1 MKQVL
6 FLFFSLTFFVSS
18 NTAFAQS
25 TAIYNDADANFKNAK
40 DWFQQGNISLAF
52 PVFKQLQFAKNENT
66 NYPDHL
72 EAETEFY
79 YISCLLK
86 LNDSNAITLAKDFVE
101 KDTHIALVQRMN
113 YYLGEYYFLQQA
125 FNKALS
131 AYQATN
137 IANLSNS
144 EIAILKFHEGYAY
157 FILKDFNK
165 AKSLFNV
172 VRQLTT
178 DPNYI
183 DANYYYG
190 FICFY
195 EKNYKEALAGF
206 TIAQKDPNYQLVVP
220 FYMAEIYYF
229 SGKSSLSLETGLKA
243 LEIGSQFYD
252 LQLRQL
258 VGHIL
263 FEQKKYNEA
272 LVYLKKYVTATP
284 KVRREDLYELSYCYY
299 EASNWTMSIDG
310 FKQLSSGD
318 DSLAQNSMYLLANAY
333 LKTNDKPNARNAFLF
348 CASNNSNAV
357 QKEVAT
363 YMYAKL
369 SYELNFLDIAL
380 KSLQTFISQYPRS
393 SSITEAKELLVST
406 LVNSSNYKEALV
418 LFQRITDRSDA
429 LQKIYPAILLGRA
442 VEMINDQDLQQAD
455 SLLSIVMSLPDNG
468 EQLSVTC
475 FWRGEIAYRANKID
489 DAIVYFLN
497 FLKNPK
503 NNGQASLVNAHY
515 NLGYCYLKKEN
526 YTAAKDQFEQV
537 AFNVTNKSSTT
548 EQDAYVRLADCEYM
562 RKDFKHALVKYDQL
576 INWNSSIADYAWY
589 QKAIILGAMNKS
601 VDKIQL
607 LQQFQQNFPKSG
619 LRMDVNLEIANT
631 YLASE
636 NYELAIPPLHKLL
649 ADKEAEAMHPQ
660 AYLKLGVAY
669 FNLEKNETS
678 LTYFKQLVAAYP
690 NAQESTD
697 AIEYIRTLFITR
709 QQPGDY
715 MAFMHENGRD
725 ISTAEADSLSY
736 KSAMLRYEAKD
747 FAAAK
752 QGFTDYV
759 KAFAQGKYFVEAN
772 YFCAEIELTNKANN
786 EALVYYLNVAAKAP
800 NKYAERSCLQAAR
813 IYYFDQKDYANAA
826 LYFAQ
831 LKTLAT
837 QQENTLEAMRGLLR
851 CQFKTQQWQNAAPN
865 AAELLLENG
874 IANDDRMMASLVVA
888 KNNQLTNNFDQAMTA
903 YKQVITAGRS
913 EYAAESQYRIAE
925 ILLQQHK
932 LTDAEKTA
940 FEVIKKWGSYDL
952 WVAKSYL
959 LLGDIYFEQKD
970 LFNAEATFKSIV
982 ENAVI
987 AEVKKEAQTKL
998 DLVLVEKNKTNKIEQ
1013 Q

>member
-1 MKQVL
+1 
-6 FLFFSLTFFVSS
+6 
-18 NTAFAQS
+18 
-25 TAIYNDADANFKNAK
+25 
-40 DWFQQGNISLAF
+40 
-52 PVFKQLQFAKNENT
+52 
-66 NYPDHL
+66 
-72 EAETEFY
+72 
-79 YISCLLK
+79 
-86 LNDSNAITLAKDFVE
+86 
-101 KDTHIALVQRMN
+101 
-113 YYLGEYYFLQQA
+113 
-125 FNKALS
+125 
-131 AYQATN
+131 
-137 IANLSNS
+137 
-144 EIAILKFHEGYAY
+144 
-157 FILKDFNK
+157 
-165 AKSLFNV
+165 
-172 VRQLTT
+172 
-178 DPNYI
+178 
-183 DANYYYG
+183 
-190 FICFY
+190 
-195 EKNYKEALAGF
+195 
-206 TIAQKDPNYQLVVP
+206 
-220 FYMAEIYYF
+220 
-229 SGKSSLSLETGLKA
+229 
-243 LEIGSQFYD
+243 
-252 LQLRQL
+252 LQLKQL

-299 EASNWTMSIDG
+299 EASDWSMSIDG
-310 FKQLSSGD
+310 FKQLSSGN
-318 DSLAQNSMYLLANAY
+318 DSLAQNSMYLLANVY

-348 CASNNSNAV
+348 CSSNNSNAV

-380 KSLQTFISQYPRS
+380 KSLQTFISNYPRS
-393 SSITEAKELLVST
+393 TSITEAKELLVST

-418 LFQRITDRSDA
+418 LFQRITDRSGA

-455 SLLSIVMSLPDNG
+455 SLLSLVMSLPDNAQ
-468 EQLSVTC
+468 QLSITC

-503 NNGQASLVNAHY
+503 NNGQASLVNTHY

-526 YTAAKDQFEQV
+526 YNAAKDQFEQV

-548 EQDAYVRLADCEYM
+548 EQDAYIRLADCEYM
-562 RKDFKHALVKYDQL
+562 RKDFKHALAKYDQM
-576 INWNSSIADYAWY
+576 INWNGSMADYAWF

-601 VDKIQL
+601 NDKIQL
-607 LQQFQQNFPKSG
+607 LQQFQQNFPKSS

-631 YLASE
+631 YLANE

-649 ADKEAEAMHPQ
+649 GDKEAEAMHPQ

-715 MAFMHENGRD
+715 VAFMHDNGRD

-752 QGFTDYV
+752 QGFADYV

-772 YFCAEIELTNKANN
+772 YFCAEIELSNKAVN
-786 EALVYYLNVAAKAP
+786 EALAYYLNVAAKAP

-888 KNNQLTNNFDQAMTA
+888 KNNQLSNNFDQAMTA
-903 YKQVITAGRS
+903 YKQVIAAGRS

-982 ENAVI
+982 DNAVI
-987 AEVKKEAQTKL
+987 ADVKKEAQTKL

>member
-1 MKQVL
+1 
-6 FLFFSLTFFVSS
+6 
-18 NTAFAQS
+18 
-25 TAIYNDADANFKNAK
+25 
-40 DWFQQGNISLAF
+40 
-52 PVFKQLQFAKNENT
+52 
-66 NYPDHL
+66 
-72 EAETEFY
+72 
-79 YISCLLK
+79 
-86 LNDSNAITLAKDFVE
+86 
-101 KDTHIALVQRMN
+101 
-113 YYLGEYYFLQQA
+113 
-125 FNKALS
+125 
-131 AYQATN
+131 
-137 IANLSNS
+137 
-144 EIAILKFHEGYAY
+144 
-157 FILKDFNK
+157 
-165 AKSLFNV
+165 
-172 VRQLTT
+172 
-178 DPNYI
+178 
-183 DANYYYG
+183 
-190 FICFY
+190 
-195 EKNYKEALAGF
+195 
-206 TIAQKDPNYQLVVP
+206 
-220 FYMAEIYYF
+220 
-229 SGKSSLSLETGLKA
+229 
-243 LEIGSQFYD
+243 
-252 LQLRQL
+252 
-258 VGHIL
+258 
-263 FEQKKYNEA
+263 
-272 LVYLKKYVTATP
+272 
-284 KVRREDLYELSYCYY
+284 
-299 EASNWTMSIDG
+299 
-310 FKQLSSGD
+310 
-318 DSLAQNSMYLLANAY
+318 
-333 LKTNDKPNARNAFLF
+333 
-348 CASNNSNAV
+348 
-357 QKEVAT
+357 
-363 YMYAKL
+363 
-369 SYELNFLDIAL
+369 
-380 KSLQTFISQYPRS
+380 
-393 SSITEAKELLVST
+393 
-406 LVNSSNYKEALV
+406 
-418 LFQRITDRSDA
+418 

-455 SLLSIVMSLPDNG
+455 SLLSIVMSLLDNAQ
-468 EQLSVTC
+468 QLSITC

-489 DAIVYFLN
+489 EAIVYFLN

-526 YTAAKDQFEQV
+526 YNAAKDQFEQV

-548 EQDAYVRLADCEYM
+548 EQDAYIRLADCEYM
-562 RKDFKHALVKYDQL
+562 RKDFKRALAKYDQI
-576 INWNSSIADYAWY
+576 INWNSSMADYAWY

-601 VDKIQL
+601 NDKIQL

-631 YLASE
+631 YLANE

-649 ADKEAEAMHPQ
+649 GDKEAEAMHPQ

-669 FNLEKNETS
+669 FNLEKNEAS

-715 MAFMHENGRD
+715 VAFMHDNGRD

-752 QGFTDYV
+752 QGFADYV
-759 KAFAQGKYFVEAN
+759 KAFATGKYFIEAN

-786 EALVYYLNVAAKAP
+786 EALAYYLNVAAKAP

-826 LYFAQ
+826 LYFSQ

-851 CQFKTQQWQNAAPN
+851 CQFKTQQWQNAASN

-903 YKQVITAGRS
+903 YKQVIAAGRS

-932 LTDAEKTA
+932 LTDAEKIA

-982 ENAVI
+982 DNAVI

>member
-1 MKQVL
+1 
-6 FLFFSLTFFVSS
+6 
-18 NTAFAQS
+18 
-25 TAIYNDADANFKNAK
+25 
-40 DWFQQGNISLAF
+40 
-52 PVFKQLQFAKNENT
+52 
-66 NYPDHL
+66 
-72 EAETEFY
+72 
-79 YISCLLK
+79 
-86 LNDSNAITLAKDFVE
+86 
-101 KDTHIALVQRMN
+101 
-113 YYLGEYYFLQQA
+113 
-125 FNKALS
+125 
-131 AYQATN
+131 
-137 IANLSNS
+137 
-144 EIAILKFHEGYAY
+144 
-157 FILKDFNK
+157 
-165 AKSLFNV
+165 LFNV

-206 TIAQKDPNYQLVVP
+206 TIAQKDPNYQSVVP

-263 FEQKKYNEA
+263 FEQKKYSQA

-299 EASNWTMSIDG
+299 EASDWTMSIDG
-310 FKQLSSGD
+310 FKQLSSGN
-318 DSLAQNSMYLLANAY
+318 DSLAQNSMYLLANVY

-348 CASNNSNAV
+348 CSSNNSNAV

-380 KSLQTFISQYPRS
+380 KSLQTFISNYPRS
-393 SSITEAKELLVST
+393 TSITEAKELLVST

-418 LFQRITDRSDA
+418 LFQRITDRSGA

-455 SLLSIVMSLPDNG
+455 SLLSLVMSLPDNAQ
-468 EQLSVTC
+468 QLSITC

-503 NNGQASLVNAHY
+503 NNGQASLVNTHY

-526 YTAAKDQFEQV
+526 YNAAKDQFEQV

-548 EQDAYVRLADCEYM
+548 EQDAYIRLADCEYM
-562 RKDFKHALVKYDQL
+562 RKDFKHALAKYDQM
-576 INWNSSIADYAWY
+576 INWNGSMADYAWF

-601 VDKIQL
+601 NDKIQL
-607 LQQFQQNFPKSG
+607 LQQFQQNFPKSS

-631 YLASE
+631 YLANE

-649 ADKEAEAMHPQ
+649 GDKEAEAMHPQ

-715 MAFMHENGRD
+715 VAFMHDNGRD

-752 QGFTDYV
+752 QGFADYV

-772 YFCAEIELTNKANN
+772 YFCAEIELSNKAVN
-786 EALVYYLNVAAKAP
+786 EALAYYLNVAAKAP

-874 IANDDRMMASLVVA
+874 IANDDRIMASLVVA
-888 KNNQLTNNFDQAMTA
+888 KNNQLSNNFDQAMTA
-903 YKQVITAGRS
+903 YKQVIAAGRS

-982 ENAVI
+982 DNAVI